1 MSDVPRDSNRRLLEE
16 SGFVF
21 FVLLVDGKGGYGKI
35 NIFFPRVGVET
46 L

>member
-21 FVLLVDGKGGYGKI
+21 FVLLVDGKGGYGKL
-35 NIFFPRVGVET
+35 IFSFQESV
-46 L
+46 

>member
-1 MSDVPRDSNRRLLEE
+1 MSDVPRDSSERLLEE

-21 FVLLVDGKGGYGKI
+21 FVLLVDWEGWVWKI
-35 NIFFPRVGVET
+35 HIFFPRVGVGT